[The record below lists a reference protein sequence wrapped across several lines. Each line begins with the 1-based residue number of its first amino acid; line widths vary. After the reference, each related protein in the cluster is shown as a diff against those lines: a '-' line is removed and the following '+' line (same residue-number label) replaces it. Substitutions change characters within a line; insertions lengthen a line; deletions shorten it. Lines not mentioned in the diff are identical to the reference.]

1 MNMTDSQVIE
11 RIANNVGCSVPELEQ
26 AHREVYEN
34 HSPTL
39 LSAGKTEEE
48 AEQVCLMMAAQ
59 QVRKRAAALQ
69 RSGCEAF
76 EGVFI
81 SVPRSKDFA
90 ALAYNKMENTLNN
103 ANNEVRTAI
112 VGEGEVMLFTPNG
125 DGGFT
130 RRCNTSLSNRQPL
143 ERGAVT
149 EATVQGLPK
158 HYRQLIDG
166 SYFCVVW
173 DNKSPTFPST
183 GNTNYR
189 YGKARPN
196 KEPERT
202 SLFYGSKAGTNDAL
216 SVFAVKASG
225 GLSRRAW
232 PTFIGGKITARL
244 ARRGDILYL
253 KEGVSAWV
261 EDEDVATMFDGPPNT
276 WNYEQGIDLT
286 DLSGLDGITNFVD
299 GLDDKRRW
307 NALVSLNLEVIQIDP
322 LDRGGFVIT
331 LGDTDYSSL
340 SMPIDLFVP
349 ASQTD
354 SIDFGVGSLLYVVG
368 QAWVGDTGE
377 GRLSP
382 TGWSVTNAVT
392 LSAEVSEDDDD
403 GWE

>member
-1 MNMTDSQVIE
+1 MCIRDS
-11 RIANNVGCSVPELEQ
+11 
-26 AHREVYEN
+26 
-34 HSPTL
+34 
-39 LSAGKTEEE
+39 
-48 AEQVCLMMAAQ
+48 
-59 QVRKRAAALQ
+59 
-69 RSGCEAF
+69 
-76 EGVFI
+76 
-81 SVPRSKDFA
+81 
-90 ALAYNKMENTLNN
+90 
-103 ANNEVRTAI
+103 
-112 VGEGEVMLFTPNG
+112 
-125 DGGFT
+125 
-130 RRCNTSLSNRQPL
+130 
-143 ERGAVT
+143 
-149 EATVQGLPK
+149 
-158 HYRQLIDG
+158 
-166 SYFCVVW
+166 
-173 DNKSPTFPST
+173 
-183 GNTNYR
+183 
-189 YGKARPN
+189 
-196 KEPERT
+196 
-202 SLFYGSKAGTNDAL
+202 FYGRKAGTNDAL

-225 GLSRRAW
+225 CLSRRAW

-307 NALVSLNLEVIQIDP
+307 NALVSLNLEVIHIDP

-349 ASQTD
+349 ASQPD
-354 SIDFGVGSLLYVVG
+354 SIDFGDGSHLYVVG